1 MERHRYGPRSWSTRS
16 VTKKD
21 SGRRGDFRS
30 RLSEIP
36 TADEHPVQ
44 QPWAG
49 SEAGANR
56 PPVVRRAAPVARPAT
71 ALQGTAPVAPSQPR
85 DELGESIEAFLEN
98 PEPPRKDLGKG
109 LRRRRRWPLVLFA
122 LLIIAG
128 VLIVVPLFRARQ
140 VFEDVDRV
148 AVSDFLTPPML
159 DDDVNILLVGTDSRS
174 GIDGSTEN
182 FGLIGGVEEGSGPI
196 AGERSDTIMVLRV
209 QADGTSKFL
218 SLPRDLWLPIN
229 GGAPQRINTAVG
241 AGPEALINTVQ
252 GELGIP
258 ISHYVSVDLVGFIAL
273 VDAVGG
279 VDISIP
285 HPATDDRSGL
295 NLPNAGPNTLDSTQ
309 ALAYVRS
316 RFYTE
321 LINGEQVRD
330 TTSDLG
336 RVQRQQSFMR
346 ALISTVAAERNPVV
360 LNNMATQ
367 MAEAVTMDDGT
378 TLTEAINIAN
388 TFRTAVPESVVL
400 PTRNATAGSA
410 AVLELTEEA
419 PAVLAQFGASQEAAQ

>member
-1 MERHRYGPRSWSTRS
+1 M
-16 VTKKD
+16 
-21 SGRRGDFRS
+21 
-30 RLSEIP
+30 
-36 TADEHPVQ
+36 
-44 QPWAG
+44 
-49 SEAGANR
+49 
-56 PPVVRRAAPVARPAT
+56 
-71 ALQGTAPVAPSQPR
+71 
-85 DELGESIEAFLEN
+85 
-98 PEPPRKDLGKG
+98 
-109 LRRRRRWPLVLFA
+109 
-122 LLIIAG
+122 
-128 VLIVVPLFRARQ
+128 
-140 VFEDVDRV
+140 
-148 AVSDFLTPPML
+148 
-159 DDDVNILLVGTDSRS
+159 
-174 GIDGSTEN
+174 
-182 FGLIGGVEEGSGPI
+182 
-196 AGERSDTIMVLRV
+196 
-209 QADGTSKFL
+209 
-218 SLPRDLWLPIN
+218 
-229 GGAPQRINTAVG
+229 
-241 AGPEALINTVQ
+241 Q

-400 PTRNATAGSA
+400 PTRNATEGSA